1 MSSEDR
7 VTRIVWSRG
16 SVAKRGPGYCSQGG
30 YFRYRFWSTHD
41 RKRSHLTT
49 RETSVRGKKRF
60 GKWRVITGAGAFPLP
75 SVSFFQT
82 LSPLHSLSVS
92 LSLSFWETFHAP
104 RLRNQFFAIF
114 RHGTHGTRR
123 TTSRRLA
130 KNNCAQL
137 EHNCIKF
144 RAILENEIAYYSVIK
159 KKTEKKDVSRGK
171 FEKM

>member
-1 MSSEDR
+1 MHERLIDLQFHVPLSKMEHDGIPIKDPNGDFFHKEIVKRNATNWRKKLTEKGEVSSEDR

-60 GKWRVITGAGAFPLP
+60 GKWRVITGAFPLP

-92 LSLSFWETFHAP
+92 LSLSLSLFLRDIP
-104 RLRNQFFAIF
+104 RA
-114 RHGTHGTRR
+114 TVT
-123 TTSRRLA
+123 
-130 KNNCAQL
+130 
-137 EHNCIKF
+137 
-144 RAILENEIAYYSVIK
+144 
-159 KKTEKKDVSRGK
+159 
-171 FEKM
+171 